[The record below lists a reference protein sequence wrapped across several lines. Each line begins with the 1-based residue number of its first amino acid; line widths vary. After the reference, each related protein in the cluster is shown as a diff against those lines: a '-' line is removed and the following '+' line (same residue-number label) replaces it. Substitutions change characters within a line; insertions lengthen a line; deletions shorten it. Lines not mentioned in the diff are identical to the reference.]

1 MKNRRV
7 VLTNTT
13 SIITKFWQQI
23 KSETLDHLKLILH
36 VTKMLSLI
44 YLWVYTIGAALRKTI
59 SLEVIT
65 LKVISFA
72 GALNKNSG

>member
-1 MKNRRV
+1 
-7 VLTNTT
+7 
-13 SIITKFWQQI
+13 
-23 KSETLDHLKLILH
+23 
-36 VTKMLSLI
+36 MLSLI
-44 YLWVYTIGAALRKTI
+44 YLWVYTSGAALRKTI